1 MAFVDYYEVLQI
13 SRHSSADNIKAA
25 YRTMCK
31 RYHPDTYHGSR
42 AVAERN
48 IRLINEA
55 YGVLRHPA
63 DKARYD
69 AQYDA
74 LHKPKAR
81 PACSACPGAG
91 PPGRPGEEGQN
102 LAALGGQADAARLFH
117 HLFCRSR
124 GAGDCGGR
132 VGRPVPW
139 LKSGRRARFTRY
151 PDQKGLKQHGK
162 SALFPG
168 VWGLHIG

>member
-13 SRHSSADNIKAA
+13 SRHSSADSIKAA

-74 LHKPKAR
+74 LHKPKAPPAPPAAPAPAPAR
-81 PACSACPGAG
+81 PAAPVKKDKTW
-91 PPGRPGEEGQN
+91 RLWEDKRTQRVFFITFF
-102 LAALGGQADAARLFH
+102 AALAVLGIAA
-117 HLFCRSR
+117 
-124 GAGDCGGR
+124 A
-132 VGRPVPW
+132 
-139 LKSGRRARFTRY
+139 
-151 PDQKGLKQHGK
+151 
-162 SALFPG
+162 ALAVLCLG
-168 VWGLHIG
+168 

>member
-13 SRHSSADNIKAA
+13 SRHSSADSIKAA

-74 LHKPKAR
+74 LHKPKIPPAAPAPAPAR
-81 PACSACPGAG
+81 PAAPVKKDKTW
-91 PPGRPGEEGQN
+91 RLWEDKRTQRVFFITFF
-102 LAALGGQADAARLFH
+102 AALAVLGIAA
-117 HLFCRSR
+117 
-124 GAGDCGGR
+124 A
-132 VGRPVPW
+132 
-139 LKSGRRARFTRY
+139 
-151 PDQKGLKQHGK
+151 
-162 SALFPG
+162 ALAVLCLG
-168 VWGLHIG
+168 

>member
-74 LHKPKAR
+74 LHKPKAPPAAPAPAPAR
-81 PACSACPGAG
+81 PAAPVKKDKTW
-91 PPGRPGEEGQN
+91 RPWEYKRTQRVFFITFF
-102 LAALGGQADAARLFH
+102 AALAVLGIAA
-117 HLFCRSR
+117 
-124 GAGDCGGR
+124 A
-132 VGRPVPW
+132 
-139 LKSGRRARFTRY
+139 
-151 PDQKGLKQHGK
+151 
-162 SALFPG
+162 ALAVLCLG
-168 VWGLHIG
+168 